1 MLTFF
6 PIPSSVVSQSAAPNG
21 HDRSDCS
28 AQPRTYVSD
37 SLPTYK
43 LSMKQFSDSNFPR
56 GQTEIT
62 STMVFSCSIRQCCPS
77 LYPSLILPRCFY
89 TSPSIFSSSLHSIFY
104 PLSLQVK
111 LFYHSKTRYSISTT
125 SPVPDPLPSRSTHRT
140 SYSNRSTSS
149 PTTSCP
155 THTSSSATQASV
167 PTSPPYKKTFFQ
179 SSRPTHFQKVHHP
192 ISVPIP
198 STLKMTA
205 GILRLLPHVPLHFF
219 LQLPPNTPPPPS
231 LPCNPVHSFVTVP
244 SLDPPLLASPL
255 L

>member
-1 MLTFF
+1 MVMIVQTALRNHVHM
-6 PIPSSVVSQSAAPNG
+6 SVTP
-21 HDRSDCS
+21 C
-28 AQPRTYVSD
+28 
-37 SLPTYK
+37 LPTS

-77 LYPSLILPRCFY
+77 LYPSPILPRCFY

-111 LFYHSKTRYSISTT
+111 LFCHSKTRYSISTT

-155 THTSSSATQASV
+155 THTSSSATQTSV
-167 PTSPPYKKTFFQ
+167 PSSPPYKKTFFFQ

-219 LQLPPNTPPPPS
+219 LQLPPNTPPLHPFPVIPS
-231 LPCNPVHSFVTVP
+231 TLSSQCLPWTLPSWHLPSFDLT
-244 SLDPPLLASPL
+244 LLTFSPTFSIC
-255 L
+255 